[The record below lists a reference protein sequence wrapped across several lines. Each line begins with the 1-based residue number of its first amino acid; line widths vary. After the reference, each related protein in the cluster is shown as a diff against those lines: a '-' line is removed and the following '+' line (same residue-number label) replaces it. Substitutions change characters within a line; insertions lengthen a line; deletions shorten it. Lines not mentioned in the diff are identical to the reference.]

1 MSFPKFELVSEI
13 RILIS
18 VSDLKMNR
26 EKTIQKRTR
35 NPFLVMVVE
44 NVWSMEDSVDT
55 IRMFSIK
62 VLRS

>member
-1 MSFPKFELVSEI
+1 
-13 RILIS
+13 
-18 VSDLKMNR
+18 MNR